1 MLIALEGIDG
11 SGKGTQ
17 AKALADALVSHGH
30 PVTLLSFPNYTTT
43 FFGHEVGRYLNG
55 EFGSLEAVPIE
66 FAALLYAGDRLELRE
81 GMITALRAGTIVL
94 CDRYTPSNLA
104 HQAGKVAG
112 ADRDARIAWIEK
124 LEYEVFRLPRPDL
137 VFWLDM
143 PVAQAMALVAKKSAR
158 AYTTATYDI
167 HEASRTYLTG
177 VRGVYEQLARRPS
190 WETIACL
197 DEAHGTPRPI
207 AAIAGDIL
215 GRTLTR
221 LAVGRPAPAP

>member
-17 AKALADALVSHGH
+17 AKALADGLAKSGQAVD
-30 PVTLLSFPNYTTT
+30 LLSFPNYTTT

-55 EFGSLEAVPIE
+55 EFGGLDSVPIE

-81 GMITALRAGTIVL
+81 RIANDLRTGTVVV

-104 HQAGKVAG
+104 HQAGKVTG
-112 ADRDARIAWIEK
+112 EDRLRRIAWIEK
-124 LEYEVFRLPRPDL
+124 LEYEVFHLPQPDL

-143 PVAQAMALVAKKSAR
+143 PVSQAMALVAKKSAR
-158 AYTTATYDI
+158 AYTTATYDL

-177 VRGVYEQLARRPS
+177 VRDVYADLATRPS
-190 WETIACL
+190 WITIACQAPAQTAPRAI
-197 DEAHGTPRPI
+197 EAITTE
-207 AAIAGDIL
+207 IL
-215 GRTLTR
+215 AQVRAR
-221 LAVGRPAPAP
+221 LATTRS

>member
-17 AKALADALVSHGH
+17 AKALADGLAKAGH
-30 PVTLLSFPNYTTT
+30 AVDLLSFPNYTTT

-55 EFGSLEAVPIE
+55 EFGSLDAVPIE

-81 GMITALRAGTIVL
+81 RIVNALRTGTVVV

-104 HQAGKVAG
+104 HQAGKVSG
-112 ADRDARIAWIEK
+112 ADREARIAWIER
-124 LEYEVFRLPRPDL
+124 LEYEVFHLPRPDL

-177 VRGVYEQLARRPS
+177 VRGVYADLAGRPS
-190 WETIACL
+190 WVPVACL
-197 DEAHGTPRPI
+197 DADHGTPRPI
-207 AAIAGDIL
+207 DAIAAEIL
-215 GRTLTR
+215 GQTLGR
-221 LAVGRPAPAP
+221 LAADRT